1 MYGTQSSSQH
11 STEGCQPIGLNMA
24 QIHRGIAA
32 RTRAEARALDYRD
45 YHALKSYASKRLS
58 WQTKWDWAKE
68 LVLKDS
74 PAEERA
80 RTEHALCIHEI
91 QGRFMVARSHTVW
104 LRDLQFLDDLG
115 RQKIAV
121 TAQAR
126 DGRLSSLIDL
136 WRGNR

>member
-1 MYGTQSSSQH
+1 MAH
-11 STEGCQPIGLNMA
+11 KAALSTAPKGAA
-24 QIHRGIAA
+24 QIHRSIAA
-32 RTRAEARALDYRD
+32 RTRAEAWALDYRD

-58 WQTKWDWAKE
+58 WQTKRDWAKE

-115 RQKIAV
+115 RQQIAA
-121 TAQAR
+121 TARAR
-126 DGRLSSLIDL
+126 DGRLSSSLIDL

>member
-1 MYGTQSSSQH
+1 
-11 STEGCQPIGLNMA
+11 MA
-24 QIHRGIAA
+24 QIHRSIAA
-32 RTRAEARALDYRD
+32 RTRAEAWALDYRD
-45 YHALKSYASKRLS
+45 YRARKSYDSKRLS
-58 WQTKWDWAKE
+58 WQTKRDWAKE

-74 PAEERA
+74 PEERA

-91 QGRFMVARSHTVW
+91 QGRFMVARSNTVW

-121 TAQAR
+121 TARAR
-126 DGRLSSLIDL
+126 DGPGLSSSLIDP